1 MRFLVFGIAAVAAV
15 LLPKSVSA
23 QSYEDTMKG
32 LYFDLRCGLTSLSDS
47 DLTNPAFLGVP
58 VEAEFDN
65 GFGIEGAVG
74 YEHSSGFR
82 GELALGYRNNDI
94 DDITVSGISVSS
106 VCTSLGI
113 SCGGDVD
120 SLSIM
125 GNGYYAFD
133 LGAGFKPFIGA
144 GIGVA
149 FLDAEVELSHPSF
162 GTITESE
169 DDTVFAYQ
177 GIAGVEYEI
186 PTDSA
191 TIALGVRY
199 SYFATTDPDFG
210 GTEAEYGT
218 HNVMVGVRISR

>member
-1 MRFLVFGIAAVAAV
+1 MRFLVFGMAAVAAV
-15 LLPKSVSA
+15 LLPTSASA

-32 LYFDLRCGLTSLSDS
+32 LYFDLRGGLTSLSDS
-47 DLTNPAFLGVP
+47 DLSNPAFSG

-74 YEHSSGFR
+74 YEHPSGFR
-82 GELALGYRNNDI
+82 GELALGYRNNDF
-94 DDITVSGISVSS
+94 DDLSVAGINFSSAGINVGGQVEALSV
-106 VCTSLGI
+106 
-113 SCGGDVD
+113 
-120 SLSIM
+120 M
-125 GNGYYAFD
+125 ANGYYAFD
-133 LGAGFKPFIGA
+133 VGGGFKPFIGA
-144 GIGVA
+144 GIGIA
-149 FLDAEVELSHPSF
+149 FLDAELELSVPGF
-162 GTITESE
+162 GVASASD

-210 GTEAEYGT
+210 GIEAEYGT
-218 HNVMVGVRISR
+218 HNIMVGVRISR

>member
-1 MRFLVFGIAAVAAV
+1 MRYLVFGMAAVAAV
-15 LLPKSVSA
+15 LLPASVSA

-32 LYFDLRCGLTSLSDS
+32 LYFDLRGGLTSLSDS
-47 DLTNPAFLGVP
+47 DLSEAGVTG
-58 VEAEFDN
+58 EAEFDN
-65 GFGIEGAVG
+65 GYGIEGAVG
-74 YEHSSGFR
+74 YAHHSGFR
-82 GELALGYRNNDI
+82 GELALGYRNNDF
-94 DDITVSGISVSS
+94 DDVSVAGVSAS
-106 VCTSLGI
+106 GSGVNV
-113 SCGGDVD
+113 GGQVE

-149 FLDAEVELSHPSF
+149 FLEAEVELSHPSF
-162 GTITESE
+162 GTITESD

-210 GTEAEYGT
+210 GIEAEYGT
-218 HNVMVGVRISR
+218 HNIMVGVRISR